1 MKKRLFISLL
11 FLTISSFVLSSC
23 QGAIPVSKNK
33 MKVLLEPLKVSYEV
47 GEMLNLNGI
56 KIVDDKTEQEIYDY
70 HVEPDE
76 GYKFQKKDIGDFN
89 LVFSKVNYE
98 NLTFTVKVNGEPAGD
113 EDKTFT
119 IYATNDIHGQVEN
132 QNSRASLG
140 KTMTYL
146 KDKGE
151 QENTLLL
158 DQGDIWQGSIY
169 SNYNYG
175 ALITDVM
182 NYVQYDAITVGNHDF
197 DWGTQHLIDNHNRS
211 YEGYK
216 TPFLAA
222 NVYGFDFAT
231 KTVLDE
237 QLSEIGD
244 KTVTYTLDNGLK
256 VGIVGVIGQQQIT
269 SIHSLYVRDITF
281 KDHIQVIKEEAAKLR
296 DEGCDVVIATA
307 HTGEESVKYQGLE
320 NYVDLV
326 LCGHT
331 HQTENSMDNGLLFAQ
346 FGSYNQN
353 LGHIE
358 LTYHASTGKVSY
370 DKIEA
375 ISGRSIESTVQEVD
389 PVIENLVNTY
399 EAECDSVAK
408 EVVASNVSGS
418 FYSSEQ
424 LPNLMCEAMLDY
436 ATDSGYEVDLAFCNS
451 ARASL
456 YSSSWEYADLY
467 QAFPFDN
474 KIFVFEASYHEMV
487 NEVANYNNLC
497 LSDNFDR
504 VVEEGRT
511 YKIAVIDFLLFHTN
525 ASRNYDY
532 FDDNN
537 GGFVADLDANYRLV
551 LKNYLEK
558 KGYKDGKALNA
569 YDYSQGVDRFSK
581 SFLSGV

>member
-1 MKKRLFISLL
+1 MKKRFFTTLL

-23 QGAIPVSKNK
+23 QIVPIRQKEKMRLVSAPYKI
-33 MKVLLEPLKVSYEV
+33 EYEV
-47 GEMLNLNGI
+47 GEMLNLNGVR
-56 KIVDDKTEQEIYDY
+56 IVDDKSEVEILDY

-76 GYKFQKKDIGDFN
+76 GYKFQSRDIGDFN
-89 LVFSKVNYE
+89 LVFSKENYE
-98 NLTFTVKVNGEPAGD
+98 DLRFTLKVNGEPVGD

-132 QNSRASLG
+132 QNSRASIG
-140 KTMTYL
+140 KMMTYL
-146 KDKGE
+146 KDKGSDG
-151 QENTLLL
+151 NTLLL

-175 ALITDVM
+175 ALITDIM

-281 KDHIQVIKEEAAKLR
+281 KDHIQVIKEEATKLR
-296 DEGCDVVIATA
+296 DAGCDVVIASA
-307 HTGEESVKYQGLE
+307 HTGEESVKYYGLE

-331 HQTENSMDNGLLFAQ
+331 HQTENSTDNGLLFAQ
-346 FGSYNQN
+346 FGAYNQN
-353 LGHIE
+353 LGHID
-358 LTYHASTGKVSY
+358 LTYHAKTGKVTY

-375 ISGRSIESTVQEVD
+375 ISERNIESSVKEID
-389 PVIENLVNTY
+389 PVIDGLIDTY

-436 ATDSGYEVDLAFCNS
+436 ATESGYEVDLAFCNS

-456 YSSSWEYADLY
+456 YDYSWDYADLY

-474 KIFVFEASYHEMV
+474 KVYIMEASYHEMI
-487 NEVANYNNLC
+487 NEIGGYNYLC
-497 LSDNFDR
+497 LSDDFDR
-504 VVEEGRT
+504 VVEPGKT
-511 YKIAVIDFLLFHTN
+511 YKIAVLDFLLFHTN
-525 ASRNYDY
+525 TSRNYDY

-537 GGFVADLDANYRLV
+537 GEYIAELDDNYRVV

-558 KGYKDGKALNA
+558 KGFKDGKALNA
-569 YDYSQGVDRFSK
+569 YEYSQSVDKFSK
-581 SFLSGV
+581 SFIYGA